1 MSLSFNSNANV
12 STGSAS
18 IDYSLHYVIYF
29 WFCEYLIIFDWL
41 SVLVSA
47 GYFCVHVNILEF
59 FNGIQLSYLKKVWSF
74 WILLL
79 WFIRWVSV
87 SSQLFLA
94 AEARQG
100 LTEYSPQCSM
110 KCKFDFGNRHS
121 SRPFVGTKC
130 CSLISS
136 EIWASSYS
144 LACSVLCWIL
154 VGDTGDFQGFLF
166 MQLLPIWCSV
176 LWTPATL
183 TSLLNSGSLLGSGCL
198 VTLSWATIIR
208 H

>member
-1 MSLSFNSNANV
+1 MSLPFNSNASV

-47 GYFCVHVNILEF
+47 VYFCVHINILEF

-87 SSQLFLA
+87 L
-94 AEARQG
+94 
-100 LTEYSPQCSM
+100 
-110 KCKFDFGNRHS
+110 
-121 SRPFVGTKC
+121 
-130 CSLISS
+130 
-136 EIWASSYS
+136 SYS
-144 LACSVLCWIL
+144 LLLRQGKALLSTLLSAPWSVN
-154 VGDTGDFQGFLF
+154 
-166 MQLLPIWCSV
+166 
-176 LWTPATL
+176 L
-183 TSLLNSGSLLGSGCL
+183 TSQQALFQALCGHQVLFFNFIRDLG
-198 VTLSWATIIR
+198 
-208 H
+208 